1 MTDKDFIKKIKIKL
15 IGKTVAMTENVK
27 DLFYYLLEFLS
38 ANFVSSKE
46 NSTIEGKTTFEQS
59 PTIPITPIANTDAAS
74 KKYVDIQDAKK
85 ADLVNGKV
93 PIEQLPDIT
102 GEDSEVLNV
111 TTALPLS
118 IGEYY
123 SLESAILA
131 ISETVPEKKKKG
143 RIITFEQADRNWVTF
158 QFIGTSIT
166 TWLTI
171 TDWASQDSGQ
181 NIDGGT
187 PESIVNMNTP
197 VVDGGE
203 I

>member
-1 MTDKDFIKKIKIKL
+1 MTDKEFIKKIKIKL

-38 ANFVSSKE
+38 ANFISSKE
-46 NSTIEGKTTFEQS
+46 NSTIEGKVTFEQS
-59 PTIPITPIANTDAAS
+59 PTVPITPIADTDAAS
-74 KKYVDIQDAKK
+74 KKYVDDRDSEK
-85 ADLVNGKV
+85 ADLVDGKV
-93 PIEQLPDIT
+93 PLEQLPT
-102 GEDSEVLNV
+102 LGGDSEVLNV
-111 TTALPLS
+111 TTTLPLS
-118 IGEYY
+118 IGNYY

-131 ISETVPEKKKKG
+131 IDETVPEKKKKG

>member
-38 ANFVSSKE
+38 ANFISSKE
-46 NSTIEGKTTFEQS
+46 NSTVEGKTTFEQS

-74 KKYVDIQDAKK
+74 KKYVDDRDSEK
-85 ADLVNGKV
+85 ADLVDGKV
-93 PIEQLPDIT
+93 PLEQLPT
-102 GEDSEVLNV
+102 LGGDSEVLNV

-131 ISETVPEKKKKG
+131 IDETVPEKKKKG

>member
-1 MTDKDFIKKIKIKL
+1 MTDKEFIKKIKIKL

-27 DLFYYLLEFLS
+27 DLFYYLLDFLS

-59 PTIPITPIANTDAAS
+59 PTVPITPIADTDAAS
-74 KKYVDIQDAKK
+74 KKYVDDRDSEK
-85 ADLVNGKV
+85 ADLVDGKV
-93 PIEQLPDIT
+93 PLEQLPT
-102 GEDSEVLNV
+102 LGGDSEVFNV

-118 IGEYY
+118 IGDYY

-131 ISETVPEKKKKG
+131 ISETIPEKKKKG

>member
-38 ANFVSSKE
+38 ANFISSKE
-46 NSTIEGKTTFEQS
+46 NSTVEGKTTFEQS
-59 PTIPITPIANTDAAS
+59 PTVPITPIADTDAAS
-74 KKYVDIQDAKK
+74 KKYVDDRDSEK
-85 ADLVNGKV
+85 ADLVDGKV
-93 PIEQLPDIT
+93 PLEQLPT
-102 GEDSEVLNV
+102 LGGDSEVLNV
-111 TTALPLS
+111 TTTLPLS
-118 IGEYY
+118 IGNYY

-131 ISETVPEKKKKG
+131 IDETVPEKKKKG

>member
-1 MTDKDFIKKIKIKL
+1 MTDKEFIKKIKIKL

-27 DLFYYLLEFLS
+27 DLFYYLLDFLS
-38 ANFVSSKE
+38 ANFISSKE
-46 NSTIEGKTTFEQS
+46 NSTIEGKVTFEQS

-74 KKYVDIQDAKK
+74 KEYVDDRDSEK
-85 ADLVNGKV
+85 ADLVDGKV
-93 PIEQLPDIT
+93 PLEQLPT
-102 GEDSEVLNV
+102 LGGDSEVFNV

-118 IGEYY
+118 IGNYY

-131 ISETVPEKKKKG
+131 IDETVPEKKKKG

>member
-1 MTDKDFIKKIKIKL
+1 MTDKEFIKKIKIKL

-38 ANFVSSKE
+38 ANFISSKE
-46 NSTIEGKTTFEQS
+46 NSTIEGKVTFEQS
-59 PTIPITPIANTDAAS
+59 PTVPITPIADTDAAS
-74 KKYVDIQDAKK
+74 KKYVDDRDSEK
-85 ADLVNGKV
+85 ADLVDGKV
-93 PIEQLPDIT
+93 PLEQLPT
-102 GEDSEVLNV
+102 LGGDSEVFNI

-118 IGEYY
+118 IGNYY

-131 ISETVPEKKKKG
+131 IDETVPEKKKKG

>member
-1 MTDKDFIKKIKIKL
+1 MTDKEFIKKIKIKL

-38 ANFVSSKE
+38 ANFISSKE
-46 NSTIEGKTTFEQS
+46 NSTIEGKVTFEQS
-59 PTIPITPIANTDAAS
+59 PTVPIIPIANTDAAS
-74 KKYVDIQDAKK
+74 KKYVDDRDSEK
-85 ADLVNGKV
+85 ADLVDGKV
-93 PIEQLPDIT
+93 PLEQLPT
-102 GEDSEVLNV
+102 LGGDSEVFNV

>member
-1 MTDKDFIKKIKIKL
+1 MTDKEFIKKIKIK
-15 IGKTVAMTENVK
+15 IICKTVAMTENVK
-27 DLFYYLLEFLS
+27 DLFYYILEFLS
-38 ANFVSSKE
+38 ANVISSKE
-46 NSTIEGKTTFEQS
+46 NSTIEGKVTFEQS
-59 PTIPITPIANTDAAS
+59 PTVPITPIADTDAAS
-74 KKYVDIQDAKK
+74 KKYIDDRDSEK
-85 ADLVNGKV
+85 ADLVDGKV
-93 PIEQLPDIT
+93 PLEQLPT
-102 GEDSEVLNV
+102 LGGDSEVLNV
-111 TTALPLS
+111 TTTLPLS
-118 IGEYY
+118 IGNYY

-131 ISETVPEKKKKG
+131 IDETVPEKKKKG

>member
-38 ANFVSSKE
+38 ANFISSKE
-46 NSTIEGKTTFEQS
+46 NSTIEGKVTFEQS
-59 PTIPITPIANTDAAS
+59 PTVPITPIADTDAAS
-74 KKYVDIQDAKK
+74 KKYIDDRDSEK
-85 ADLVNGKV
+85 ADLVDGKV
-93 PIEQLPDIT
+93 PLEQLPT
-102 GEDSEVLNV
+102 LGGDSEVFNV

-118 IGEYY
+118 IGNYY

-131 ISETVPEKKKKG
+131 IDETVPEKKKKG

>member
-1 MTDKDFIKKIKIKL
+1 MTDKEFIKKIKIKL

-38 ANFVSSKE
+38 ANFISSKE
-46 NSTIEGKTTFEQS
+46 NSTIEGKVTFEQS
-59 PTIPITPIANTDAAS
+59 PTVPITPIADTDAAS
-74 KKYVDIQDAKK
+74 KKYVDDRDSEK
-85 ADLVNGKV
+85 ADLVDGKV
-93 PIEQLPDIT
+93 PLEQLPT
-102 GEDSEVLNV
+102 LGGDSEVFNV

>member
-1 MTDKDFIKKIKIKL
+1 MTDKEFIKKIKIKL

-38 ANFVSSKE
+38 ANFISSKE
-46 NSTIEGKTTFEQS
+46 NSTIEGKVTFEQS
-59 PTIPITPIANTDAAS
+59 PTVPITPIADTDAAS
-74 KKYVDIQDAKK
+74 KKYVDDRDSEK
-85 ADLVNGKV
+85 ADLVDGKV
-93 PIEQLPDIT
+93 PLEQLPT
-102 GEDSEVLNV
+102 LGGDSEVFNV

-187 PESIVNMNTP
+187 PESIVNMDTP
-197 VVDGGE
+197 VVDGGK

>member
-1 MTDKDFIKKIKIKL
+1 MTDKEFIKKIKIKL

-38 ANFVSSKE
+38 ANFISSKE
-46 NSTIEGKTTFEQS
+46 NSTVEGKTTFEQS

-74 KKYVDIQDAKK
+74 KKYVDDRDSEK
-85 ADLVNGKV
+85 ADLVDGKV
-93 PIEQLPDIT
+93 PLEQLPT
-102 GEDSEVLNV
+102 LGGDSEVFNI
-111 TTALPLS
+111 TIALPLS
-118 IGEYY
+118 IGSYY

-131 ISETVPEKKKKG
+131 IDETVPEKKKKG

>member
-1 MTDKDFIKKIKIKL
+1 MTDKEFIKKIKIKL

-27 DLFYYLLEFLS
+27 DLFYYLLDFLS

-59 PTIPITPIANTDAAS
+59 PTVPITPIADTDAAS
-74 KKYVDIQDAKK
+74 KKYVDDRDSEK
-85 ADLVNGKV
+85 ADLVDGKV
-93 PIEQLPDIT
+93 PLEQLPT
-102 GEDSEVLNV
+102 LGGDSEVFNV

-118 IGEYY
+118 IGNYY

-131 ISETVPEKKKKG
+131 IDETVPEKKKKG

>member
-1 MTDKDFIKKIKIKL
+1 MTDKEFIKKIKIKL

-38 ANFVSSKE
+38 ANFISSKE
-46 NSTIEGKTTFEQS
+46 NSTIEGKVTFEQS
-59 PTIPITPIANTDAAS
+59 PTVPITPIADTDAAS
-74 KKYVDIQDAKK
+74 KKYVDDRDSEK
-85 ADLVNGKV
+85 ADLVDGKV
-93 PIEQLPDIT
+93 PLEQLPT
-102 GEDSEVLNV
+102 LGGDSEIFNV

-118 IGEYY
+118 IGNYY

-131 ISETVPEKKKKG
+131 IDETVPEKKKKG

>member
-15 IGKTVAMTENVK
+15 IGKTIVMTENVK

-38 ANFVSSKE
+38 DNFVSSKE
-46 NSTIEGKTTFEQS
+46 NSTVEGKTTFEQS

-74 KKYVDIQDAKK
+74 KKYVDVRDSEK
-85 ADLVNGKV
+85 ADLVDGKV
-93 PIEQLPDIT
+93 PLEQLPT
-102 GEDSEVLNV
+102 LGGDSEVFNV

-118 IGEYY
+118 IGNYY

-131 ISETVPEKKKKG
+131 IDETVPEKKKKG

-187 PESIVNMNTP
+187 PESIVNINTP

>member
-15 IGKTVAMTENVK
+15 IGKTIVMTENVK

-38 ANFVSSKE
+38 DNFVSSKE
-46 NSTIEGKTTFEQS
+46 NSTVEGKTTFEQS

-74 KKYVDIQDAKK
+74 KKYVDDRDSEK
-85 ADLVNGKV
+85 ADLVDGKV
-93 PIEQLPDIT
+93 PLEQLPT
-102 GEDSEVLNV
+102 LGGDSEIFNV

-118 IGEYY
+118 IGNYY
-123 SLESAILA
+123 SLETAILA
-131 ISETVPEKKKKG
+131 IDETVPEKKKKG

-187 PESIVNMNTP
+187 PESIVNINTP

>member
-1 MTDKDFIKKIKIKL
+1 MTDKEFIKKIKIKL

-38 ANFVSSKE
+38 ANFISSKE
-46 NSTIEGKTTFEQS
+46 NSTIEGKITFEQS
-59 PTIPITPIANTDAAS
+59 PTIPVTPIANTDAAS
-74 KKYVDIQDAKK
+74 KKYVDDRDSEK
-85 ADLVNGKV
+85 ADLVDGKV
-93 PIEQLPDIT
+93 PLEQLPT
-102 GEDSEVLNV
+102 LGGDSEVFNV

-118 IGEYY
+118 IGNYY